1 MLDAGHNN
9 AGSEMTSSQRR
20 VWLWSLLALVA
31 VALLFGGY
39 AIYWQQVAKRL
50 QDGVEQ
56 WAIDQRNAGATID
69 FKWNGISGF
78 PFAFTADFT
87 GVNILGRL
95 GGTALSARTDH
106 LQLNMSPIDLNR
118 VRLLC
123 DSPLTVIVPGLSL
136 GQPDAGDSPATG
148 TRLTLDQADGSIF
161 LRNGSP
167 AGATIDVNRGKL
179 DNGQE
184 VLSAASLH
192 VDVQLPATPPHDF
205 KDPAASFNIAA
216 SNVDLPANMPQLLP
230 GPIVQANA
238 IGTIK
243 GPLLPP
249 GAPPP
254 TDLASALSQ
263 WSTPGGDIELSRFD
277 YVQGPL
283 SLTGNGTLALDQN
296 LQPQGAGTITAT
308 GLGDLI
314 DLLAARGAIHHK
326 DAGIAKAVIQGLE
339 KPGANGRP
347 EVTVGLTIQDRVVSF
362 GFARLFKLPPI
373 NWP

>member
-9 AGSEMTSSQRR
+9 AGSEMTSSRRR
-20 VWLWSLLALVA
+20 VWLWGLVALVV

-56 WAIDQRNAGATID
+56 WAADQRNAGATID

-123 DSPLTVIVPGLSL
+123 DSPLTVIIPGLSL

-148 TRLTLDQADGSIF
+148 TRLTLDQADGSIL
-161 LRNGSP
+161 LRNGNP

-192 VDVQLPATPPHDF
+192 VDVQLPATPPRDF

-230 GPIVQANA
+230 GPIVQADA

-277 YVQGPL
+277 YVQGPV